1 MGIYCCNKNENINK
15 QSSVRVDLLVNN
27 INNDKKKEEENEN
40 EKNKISKISINY
52 SPLQTIGNV
61 MTKTNTYEKQESS
74 NLNKI
79 KNEIK
84 KQIFKEGQ
92 FNKTYSIEN
101 HETNINNFNDKNNK
115 LKITL
120 IKDLDYI
127 KNKNHELLIS
137 KSSSH
142 KLWNKKAFDELPFK
156 GKQKYNSS
164 SPKKNA
170 KLIKLGLFDSDD
182 EILSS
187 TKSKPLNKIN
197 YLGNDINTKQLH
209 ISYTSSNKNININK
223 NKKEKKQ
230 IKELNNDFTENQKQF
245 LIKILTENEV
255 INSEMCNETINK
267 ILDSISYKK
276 IKKNVIIFTQ
286 DNKNDDY
293 YYIIEKG
300 KLEYSFDDE
309 FYELYQG
316 NGIGTK
322 ALLKY
327 TKIKCEIKTLGRVYL
342 FVLPLE
348 QYRKIAFEFE
358 IIKTEKII
366 KSFKNNFFFSNLDN
380 DTQNSIAQIS
390 KILHCNKRSVIIE
403 EKKISN
409 FLYLIIE
416 GKIICSYNNIIIKF
430 LEQGEIFGENN
441 LFYHIESLYSY
452 INENQT
458 ILIQIKYKELLSI
471 LNEERLNNIII
482 NILEKSIK
490 ENKHLK
496 KYIPNDNLSKIFSC
510 FSLKFYKN
518 TIIIPQDIKK
528 IIIPISG
535 TVFKGKKNQN
545 IMNLMSTNNYKK
557 IKNFEIYMGSI
568 SLEKELG
575 TCIMGD
581 ECIIL
586 ETLWENL
593 LPKLSTLKFPELKIT
608 INDLIDILN
617 QDSLFNFLPIFKIF
631 QLANTMKI
639 KYYKAGQIILKNG
652 PISDYYYYIQEGKIE
667 IEVENKNIKK
677 LTKNQFFGDIISQ
690 KGSYSRKANFIS
702 LTKVICLIIE
712 KETYE
717 KILEEDE
724 LFQSIKKMLFLKDL
738 TISLD
743 SLFFVRD
750 IGSGSYGK
758 VYLVCDDKKYYA
770 MKIAEKKFL
779 NENKLIT
786 KFFINEKII
795 TSSLNFPFIVHL
807 INTYKTREYL
817 FFLMEFVDG
826 ISLRKKIKMKNHE
839 LNNIEEIQFYGAI
852 LFSVLNYLQKKKILH
867 RDFKPDNI
875 MIDTNG
881 YLKVIDFGVAY
892 KLENKDYTNTIIGTC
907 HYMSP
912 EVIEGKNYS
921 FNCDY
926 WSIGIILYEIFYGKL
941 PFGFNVND
949 RNKIYKEILENKI
962 YFPDSKFE
970 SFNNLISNLLVKN
983 PKNRITSFKRIISH
997 KFFKNYNFDAL
1008 MKFMIKPKFIPKETV
1023 QKINKDNLNIS
1034 LLKIMKNHTEL
1045 SSNDMIN
1052 DLNIPQIDDFLLS
1065 F

>member
-1 MGIYCCNKNENINK
+1 MGIYCCKKQNINK
-15 QSSVRVDLLVNN
+15 VSSVRIDSLVNN

-40 EKNKISKISINY
+40 EKIKNKSSKILMNY

-61 MTKTNTYEKQESS
+61 MTKTNTYEKQESYT
-74 NLNKI
+74 LNKI
-79 KNEIK
+79 KSDIK
-84 KQIFKEGQ
+84 KQLFKDSQ
-92 FNKTYSIEN
+92 LNKTYSIEN
-101 HETNINNFNDKNNK
+101 HEANINYFYDKNNK

-127 KNKNHELLIS
+127 NNKKHELFIN
-137 KSSSH
+137 KSSSQ
-142 KLWNKKAFDELPFK
+142 KLRGKKAFEELPYK
-156 GKQKYNSS
+156 GKEKYNSS

-187 TKSKPLNKIN
+187 TKSKPINKTN
-197 YLGNDINTKQLH
+197 LLGNDINTEKLQ
-209 ISYTSSNKNININK
+209 ISYTSSNKDIHKI
-223 NKKEKKQ
+223 KKEKKK
-230 IKELNNDFTENQKQF
+230 IKDLSNDFTENQKDF
-245 LIKILTENEV
+245 LIKILTENEL
-255 INSEMCNETINK
+255 INSEMYDDTINK

-286 DNKNDDY
+286 DNNNDDY

-309 FYELYQG
+309 LYELYEG

-327 TKIKCEIKTLGRVYL
+327 TKINCYIKTLRRSYL

-348 QYRKIAFEFE
+348 QYRKIADDFENSK
-358 IIKTEKII
+358 IEKII
-366 KSFKNNFFFSNLDN
+366 QCFKDNFFFSNLDN
-380 DTQNSIAQIS
+380 ETQNSIAQIS
-390 KILHCNKRSVIIE
+390 KILHCDKRSVIIE
-403 EKKISN
+403 EKKTIQS
-409 FLYLIIE
+409 LYLIIE
-416 GKIICSYNNIIIKF
+416 GKIICSYNNMIIKN

-441 LFYHIESLYSY
+441 LFHHIESLYSY

-458 ILIQIKYKELLSI
+458 ILIQIKYKKLLSI
-471 LNEERLNNIII
+471 LSEERLNNIVIH
-482 NILEKSIK
+482 ILEKSIK
-490 ENKHLK
+490 ECKHLQ
-496 KYIPNDNLSKIFSC
+496 KYISKDNLSKIFPC
-510 FSLKFYKN
+510 FSLKYYKN
-518 TIIIPQDIKK
+518 SIIIPQDTKK

-535 TVFKGKKNQN
+535 TVFKGKKTQN
-545 IMNLMSTNNYKK
+545 IMNLISTNNYKK
-557 IKNFEIYMGSI
+557 LKNGEIYMGAI
-568 SLEKELG
+568 TLEKELES
-575 TCIMGD
+575 CIMGD

-586 ETLWENL
+586 ETLWDNL
-593 LPKLSTLKFPELKIT
+593 LPQLSSLKFPELKIT
-608 INDLIDILN
+608 IYDLIKILN

-639 KYYKAGQIILKNG
+639 KYYNPGQIILKNG

-667 IEVENKNIKK
+667 ILIENNHLKK

-983 PKNRITSFKRIISH
+983 PKNRITSFKGIISH
-997 KFFKNYNFDAL
+997 KFFKNYNFDAV
-1008 MKFMIKPKFIPKETV
+1008 MKLMIKPKFIPKETV
-1023 QKINKDNLNIS
+1023 EKINKDNLNIS
-1034 LLKIMKNHTEL
+1034 FLRIMKNNTEL
-1045 SSNDMIN
+1045 SSNDMIS
-1052 DLNIPQIDDFLLS
+1052 DLNINQIDEFLLS